1 MSASASVVLRG
12 GPIWTGKG
20 RPRAR
25 ALAIA
30 DGRVL
35 ALDGDADQAVGPR
48 TRVVD
53 LRGGLAVPAFNDA
66 HVHFLEGGLALLS
79 ADLRDA
85 RDEAD
90 MARRLGERART
101 LPAGEWITGGQWDH
115 EAWPSR
121 RLPSRAHVDAETPA
135 HPVFVR
141 RLDGHMALANSLA
154 LRMAGIT
161 RDTADPHGGTIEKDA
176 RGEPTG
182 VLKDKAMDLMR
193 AAMPAR
199 SPERLRLAVQA
210 AMTEAARFGVTTVQ
224 DNSPVEA
231 LPVYQALHDAGA
243 LTVRISAWRPIEV
256 LPALIDAGIRPGLG
270 DEWLRLGAL
279 KLLADGS
286 LGAGTAAF
294 FEGYSDEPENRGLLL
309 KPEAEIERLILQADA
324 HGFQLA
330 VHAIGDRTNA
340 LVLDGFAH
348 ACAANRPWDRRW
360 RIEHA
365 QHVRAEDVA
374 RFRELGVI
382 ASVQPFHAVDDM
394 RFAERRLGPARLPDA
409 YRVRSF
415 LDAGVPVAFG
425 TDWYVEPLDPR
436 TVLHAAVLREAR
448 TGGPAGGWMPRERV
462 AMEDALDLY
471 TRGSAQAER
480 ADHEK
485 GTLAPGMLADVA
497 VLAGDVLEDPA
508 AVLDTPVDLTIA
520 GGRVVFER

>member
-1 MSASASVVLRG
+1 MSVAAPLVLRG
-12 GPIWTGKG
+12 GTIWTGKG

-25 ALAIA
+25 SLAIA
-30 DGRVL
+30 EGRVR
-35 ALDGDADQAVGPR
+35 ALDGAAEQAIGPR

-53 LRGGLAVPAFNDA
+53 LRGRLAVPGFNDA

-90 MARRLGERART
+90 MARRLGARART
-101 LPAGEWITGGQWDH
+101 LPPGEWITGGQWDH

-121 RLPSRAHVDAETPA
+121 RLPTREPVDAEAPA

-141 RLDGHMALANSLA
+141 RLDGHMALASSLA

-161 RDTADPHGGTIEKDA
+161 RDTPDPPGGTIEKDA

-182 VLKDKAMDLMR
+182 VLKDKAMDLLR
-193 AAMPAR
+193 AAMPPR
-199 SPERLRLAVQA
+199 SPERMRLAVQA
-210 AMTEAARFGVTTVQ
+210 AMADAARLGVTTVQ
-224 DNSPVEA
+224 DNSPVES
-231 LPVYQALHDAGA
+231 LPVYQALHDAGE
-243 LTVRISAWRPIEV
+243 LTVRLSAWRPIEV
-256 LPALIDAGIRPGLG
+256 LPALIEAGVRPGLG
-270 DEWLRLGAL
+270 DAWLRLGAL

-294 FEGYSDEPENRGLLL
+294 FEGYTDEPGNRGLLL
-309 KPEAEIERLILQADA
+309 KPADEVERLIVEADA

-340 LVLDGFAH
+340 LVLDCFEKARRV
-348 ACAANRPWDRRW
+348 NPVWDRRW

-365 QHVRAEDVA
+365 QHVRGSDVA

-394 RFAERRLGPARLPDA
+394 RFAERRLGAARLPEA

-415 LDAGVPVAFG
+415 LEAGVDVALG

-448 TGGPAGGWMPRERV
+448 GGGPAGGWMPAERI

-471 TRGSAQAER
+471 TRGSARAER

-485 GTLAPGMLADVA
+485 GTLGPGMLADVA
-497 VLAGDVLEDPA
+497 VLARDVLEDPRS
-508 AVLDTPVDLTIA
+508 VLDAPVDMTIA

>member
-1 MSASASVVLRG
+1 VTVPADLLLRG
-12 GPIWTGKG
+12 GRIWTGKG
-20 RPRAR
+20 RPGAR
-25 ALAIA
+25 ALALA

-35 ALDGDADQAVGPR
+35 ALDGDAEQQAGPR

-53 LRGGLAVPAFNDA
+53 LQGRLAVPGFNDS
-66 HVHFLEGGLALLS
+66 HLHFLEGGLALLS
-79 ADLRDA
+79 ADLRGA
-85 RDEAD
+85 RDED
-90 MARRLGERART
+90 DLARRLGEHTRT

-121 RLPSRAHVDAETPA
+121 RLPARAHVDAQTPA

-154 LRMAGIT
+154 LRLAGIT
-161 RDTADPHGGTIEKDA
+161 RDTPDPVGGTIERDS

-193 AAMPAR
+193 PAMPAR
-199 SPERLRLAVQA
+199 TPERLRLAVQA
-210 AMTEAARFGVTTVQ
+210 AMAEAARCGVTSVQ
-224 DNSPVEA
+224 DNSPVES
-231 LPVYQALHDAGA
+231 LPVYQSLHEAGA
-243 LTVRISAWRPIEV
+243 LTVRICAWRPIEV
-256 LPALIDAGIRPGLG
+256 LPALIDAGLRPGLG
-270 DEWLRLGAL
+270 DAWLRLGAL

-294 FEGYSDEPENRGLLL
+294 FEGYTDETGNCGLLL
-309 KPEAEIERLILQADA
+309 KPEAEIERLILEADA

-340 LVLDGFAH
+340 LVLDCFEKARRAH
-348 ACAANRPWDRRW
+348 APWDRRW

-365 QHVRAEDVA
+365 QHVRAAELA

-394 RFAERRLGPARLPDA
+394 RFAERRLGAARLPEA

-415 LDAGVPVAFG
+415 LDAGVPVALG

-436 TVLHAAVLREAR
+436 TVLHAAVLREGR
-448 TGGPAGGWMPRERV
+448 EGGPAGGWTPAERI

-471 TRGSAQAER
+471 TRGSARAER
-480 ADHEK
+480 AEHEK
-485 GTLAPGMLADVA
+485 GTLAPGMLADVV
-497 VLAGDVLEDPA
+497 VLGQDVLEDAA
-508 AVLDTPVDLTIA
+508 AVLDTPVDMTIT

>member
-1 MSASASVVLRG
+1 VPAELLLRG
-12 GPIWTGKG
+12 GRIWTGKG
-20 RPRAR
+20 RPPSR

-30 DGRVL
+30 GGRVL
-35 ALDGDADQAVGPR
+35 ALDGDAEREISSR

-53 LRGGLAVPAFNDA
+53 LQGRLAVPGFNDA

-79 ADLRDA
+79 ADLRGA
-85 RDEAD
+85 RDEMD

-101 LPAGEWITGGQWDH
+101 LPPGEWITGGQWDH

-121 RLPSRAHVDAETPA
+121 RLPAREAVDPLTPD

-154 LRMAGIT
+154 LRRAGIT
-161 RDTADPHGGTIEKDA
+161 RETPDPVGGTIERDA

-193 AAMPAR
+193 PAMPPR
-199 SPERLRLAVQA
+199 TPQRLRLAVQA
-210 AMTEAARFGVTTVQ
+210 AMADAARLGVTTVQ
-224 DNSPVEA
+224 DNSPVES
-231 LPVYQALHDAGA
+231 LPVYQSLRDAGA

-256 LPALIDAGIRPGLG
+256 LPALIEAGLRPGLG
-270 DEWLRLGAL
+270 DAWLRLGAL

-294 FEGYSDEPENRGLLL
+294 FEGYTDEPANHGLLL
-309 KPEAEIERLILQADA
+309 KPEAEIERLILEADA
-324 HGFQLA
+324 HAFQLA
-330 VHAIGDRTNA
+330 VHAIGDRTNS
-340 LVLDGFAH
+340 LVLDCLEKAR
-348 ACAANRPWDRRW
+348 AVNPAWDRRW

-365 QHVRAEDVA
+365 QHVRAADVA
-374 RFRELGVI
+374 RFAALGVT
-382 ASVQPFHAVDDM
+382 ASVQPFHAADDM
-394 RFAERRLGPARLPDA
+394 RFAERRLGAARLPEA

-415 LDAGVPVAFG
+415 LEAGVAVALG

-436 TVLHAAVLREAR
+436 TVLHAAVLREAAE
-448 TGGPAGGWMPRERV
+448 GGPPGGWMPAERI

-471 TRGSAQAER
+471 TRGSAHAER
-480 ADHEK
+480 AEHEK
-485 GTLAPGMLADVA
+485 GTLAPGLLADVV
-497 VLAGDVLEDPA
+497 VLAQDVLEDPRS
-508 AVLDTPVDLTIA
+508 VLDTPVDMTVA

>member
-1 MSASASVVLRG
+1 MPAELLLRG
-12 GPIWTGKG
+12 GRIWTGKG
-20 RPRAR
+20 RPLAR
-25 ALAIA
+25 ALAAA

-35 ALDGDADQAVGPR
+35 ALDGDAEQQISPR

-53 LRGGLAVPAFNDA
+53 LQGRLAVPGFNDA

-85 RDEAD
+85 RDEED

-121 RLPSRAHVDAETPA
+121 RLPTREAIDAQTPS

-141 RLDGHMALANSLA
+141 RLDGHMALANSPA
-154 LRMAGIT
+154 LRAAGIT
-161 RDTADPHGGTIEKDA
+161 RDTPEPVGGTIEKDA

-182 VLKDKAMDLMR
+182 ILKDKAMDLMR
-193 AAMPAR
+193 HAMPPR
-199 SPERLRLAVQA
+199 TPERLRLAVQA
-210 AMTEAARFGVTTVQ
+210 AMADAARLGVTTVQ
-224 DNSPVEA
+224 DNSPVES
-231 LPVYQALHDAGA
+231 LPVYQSLREAGA
-243 LTVRISAWRPIEV
+243 LTVRICAWRPIEV
-256 LPALIDAGIRPGLG
+256 LPALIEAGLRPGLG
-270 DEWLRLGAL
+270 DCWLRLGAL

-294 FEGYSDEPENRGLLL
+294 FQGYTDEGENRGLLL
-309 KPEAEIERLILQADA
+309 KPEAEIERLILDADA
-324 HGFQLA
+324 AGFQLA

-340 LVLDGFAH
+340 LVLDCFEKARRVNP
-348 ACAANRPWDRRW
+348 AWDRRW

-365 QHVRAEDVA
+365 QHVRASDVA
-374 RFRELGVI
+374 RFRALDVI

-394 RFAERRLGPARLPDA
+394 RFAERRLGAERLAEA

-415 LDAGVPVAFG
+415 LDAGVAVALG

-436 TVLHAAVLREAR
+436 TVLHAAVLREGR
-448 TGGPAGGWMPRERV
+448 QGGPPGGWMPSERIT
-462 AMEDALDLY
+462 MEDALDLS
-471 TRGSAQAER
+471 TRGSARAER
-480 ADHEK
+480 AEHEK
-485 GTLAPGMLADVA
+485 GTLAAGMLADVV
-497 VLAGDVLEDPA
+497 VLGHDVLEDPA
-508 AVLDTPVDLTIA
+508 AVLEAPVDMTIA